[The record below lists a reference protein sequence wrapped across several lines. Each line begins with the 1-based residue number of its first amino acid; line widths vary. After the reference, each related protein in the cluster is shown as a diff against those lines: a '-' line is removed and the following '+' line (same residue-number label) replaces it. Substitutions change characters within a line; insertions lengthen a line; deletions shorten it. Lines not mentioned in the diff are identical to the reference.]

1 MGLSHTAVT
10 FHKKRKMATEEWE
23 RAVKAGKLKK
33 ALTSLRPRRRGGP
46 WRVLC
51 DGESFLWS
59 KASAK
64 TCSASKISLWGV
76 PPKSP
81 DLNPVEKFWGWLRRE
96 LLLKD
101 LADLKARRAVP
112 GPSVYK
118 ARVRAIMA
126 SQRANAKAAKFA
138 GDFTRVC
145 KEVIRKKGAR
155 VK

>member
-1 MGLSHTAVT
+1 M
-10 FHKKRKMATEEWE
+10 
-23 RAVKAGKLKK
+23 
-33 ALTSLRPRRRGGP
+33 
-46 WRVLC
+46 LC
-51 DGESFLWS
+51 DGESFLWT
-59 KASAK
+59 KASVKA
-64 TCSASKISLWGV
+64 CSTSKISLWRV